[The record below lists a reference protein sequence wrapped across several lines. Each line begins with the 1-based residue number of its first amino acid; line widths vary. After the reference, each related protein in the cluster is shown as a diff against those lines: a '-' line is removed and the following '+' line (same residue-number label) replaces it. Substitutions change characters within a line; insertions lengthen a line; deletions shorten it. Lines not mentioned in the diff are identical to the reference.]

1 MLKYLSKMG
10 AIMQE
15 LIFGLIGGT
24 ALLMYGVD
32 KMGEGLEKASGE
44 MMKKMLSVLTGR
56 VWSAFLV
63 GTFLT
68 ALVQSSTAITVLT
81 VGFVNAGLM
90 KLPQAIGI
98 IYGANIGTTIT
109 AQLMAFSFNFKLT
122 EIALPVLGIGFAIS
136 YFAKNKTIKSLGD
149 ALMGFGMM
157 FLGLKILNQGVPFM
171 KESETLKF
179 FFETYAKMPIVGIFM
194 GALVTAMVHSS
205 SATVGLVIILG
216 QAGLIDLQTAICIML
231 GDNIGTCLTAQLASL
246 SGNIQSRRT
255 AWAHTLYNLFGV
267 IIVALILPLFVRFVE
282 ATTIYLQP
290 NGDIGSQIAN
300 SHTIFNLLSALVFL
314 PITKYYVHFLETV
327 IRGKDEAN
335 ESGAIYLDKLLLD
348 SPAAAFKATVIEMVR
363 CAELAKAMVVNVM
376 RAFYE
381 NDEKLLDLVH
391 KDEDIVNQLQK
402 DITSY
407 IVEIAKMPLSDSGSV
422 MVPAMINSINNIE
435 RIGDHAEDI
444 TKLVK
449 IKIDKNLVFS
459 MKACDE
465 IRALEKMTLDMYDNT
480 IESLKNHDIDL
491 AIKTA
496 KLEDNVDDLCKTLMD
511 SHIRRLEQGKCSVE
525 SGVIFMDIVTHFERM
540 ADHIYKVCMLT
551 TDELRGYSRQESK
564 AAVTKID

>member
-1 MLKYLSKMG
+1 
-10 AIMQE
+10 MQE

-32 KMGEGLEKASGE
+32 KMGTGLEKASGE
-44 MMKKMLSVLTGR
+44 MMKKMLSVLTGN

-68 ALVQSSTAITVLT
+68 AIVQSSTAVTVLT

-122 EIALPVLGIGFAIS
+122 HIALPVLGIGFAIS
-136 YFAKNKTIKSLGD
+136 YFSKNKTAKNLGD
-149 ALMGFGMM
+149 ALMGFGML
-157 FLGLKILNQGVPFM
+157 FLGLKILNEGVPFM
-171 KESETLKF
+171 RENETLKF
-179 FFETYAKMPIVGIFM
+179 FFETYARTPIVGILL
-194 GALVTAMVHSS
+194 GAFVTAMVHSS

-231 GDNIGTCLTAQLASL
+231 GDNIGTCVTAQLASL
-246 SGNIQSRRT
+246 SGNIHARRT
-255 AWAHTLYNLFGV
+255 AWGHTLYNLFGV
-267 IIVALILPLFVRFVE
+267 VLVALILPFFVKFVV

-300 SHTIFNLLSALVFL
+300 SHTIFNLVSALVFL
-314 PITKYYVHFLETV
+314 PINKYYVRFLETV

-335 ESGAIYLDKLLLD
+335 QNGAVYLDKLLLD
-348 SPAAAFKATVIEMVR
+348 SPTAAFKASLTEMIR
-363 CAELAKAMVVNVM
+363 CAELAKSMVVNVM
-376 RAFYE
+376 GAFYDD
-381 NDEKLLDLVH
+381 DEKLLDQVH
-391 KDEDIVNQLQK
+391 KDEDLVNQLQK
-402 DITSY
+402 DITKY

-444 TKLVK
+444 AKLVNLK
-449 IKIDKNLVFS
+449 IEKNLVFS

-465 IRALEKMTLDMYDNT
+465 IRELEKMTLDMYDNT
-480 IESLKNHDIDL
+480 IQSLKNHDIDL

-496 KLEDNVDDLCKTLMD
+496 KLEDNVDDLCRTLIS
-511 SHIRRLEQGKCSVE
+511 SHIRRLEQGRCSVE
-525 SGVIFMDIVTHFERM
+525 AGVIFMDIITHFERI

-551 TDELRGYSRQESK
+551 TDELRGYSRQESR
-564 AAVTKID
+564 AAVTKLD